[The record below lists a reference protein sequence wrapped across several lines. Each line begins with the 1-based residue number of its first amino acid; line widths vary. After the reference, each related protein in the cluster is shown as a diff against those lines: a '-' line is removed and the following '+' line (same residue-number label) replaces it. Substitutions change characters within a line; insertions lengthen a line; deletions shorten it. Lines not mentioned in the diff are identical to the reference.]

1 MSKIYLGL
9 DVHVASTVWYLVDET
24 GQVMEHG
31 KVPTTEPGL
40 TGLVAR
46 CQEHGGELVA
56 AQESGK
62 LSYFVHDVL
71 SSLGVEILSFNP
83 YHLQVIAASRKKTDK
98 RDAYWIA
105 RTLQT
110 GLTPHPV
117 YIPTGHVRRL
127 RNLLSRREAVA
138 REQRRWLLRARA
150 HLEAAGYKVPR
161 KKRVPK
167 LIEAVMSQQ
176 DGMDTYL
183 DEALQQCRRMQDVL
197 LSELKQVDAA
207 ISEETDSI
215 DAIARLKTIP
225 AVGDRVAVMLY
236 AWVGDIS
243 RFPDARSLA
252 AYVGLVPSVHQSGN
266 SEHHGGITKQGSPQL
281 RRVLVQ
287 AGHILLWRCRSE
299 QAAPLVAV
307 ARRVYT
313 TRKRNKIAVVAAAR
327 HILRIAFYVLRDGTT
342 YDHTRLAAVC
352 SPEEAEALSA

>member
-1 MSKIYLGL
+1 M
-9 DVHVASTVWYLVDET
+9 
-24 GQVMEHG
+24 
-31 KVPTTEPGL
+31 
-40 TGLVAR
+40 
-46 CQEHGGELVA
+46 
-56 AQESGK
+56 
-62 LSYFVHDVL
+62 
-71 SSLGVEILSFNP
+71 
-83 YHLQVIAASRKKTDK
+83 
-98 RDAYWIA
+98 
-105 RTLQT
+105 
-110 GLTPHPV
+110 
-117 YIPTGHVRRL
+117 
-127 RNLLSRREAVA
+127 
-138 REQRRWLLRARA
+138 
-150 HLEAAGYKVPR
+150 PR